1 MQFMIKKHSDS
12 LLTLEFTG
20 LCLTTFFAFCNIFI
34 FYNLYAYLEA
44 LSVPGHLRGIL
55 IGAYPLSAMAF
66 YLFGSPFLKPSNA
79 PIVML
84 SGIFLLAA
92 CCLSY
97 VEVETFWPVF
107 VVRALNGGG
116 FFLVSASA
124 TTLLTDFIPPR
135 KSGRAFAIYSVSIL
149 LPYVIVP
156 AAMEEMSGFFPTIAH
171 GYAAMTVFLIPAA
184 IFAVMLGRRKK
195 SDGQNESS
203 ETSLGTRLKS
213 MARNARRI
221 PVFVLL
227 LVNAMYFINFS
238 GLFYLLKGYAMETNI
253 ANIGLFFTIQMT
265 VMILIRLFGGPF
277 FDRIEKTALVKSIF
291 VVGAVG
297 FFMLYEIRNALV
309 IYPVAAIFG
318 LGMGVGY
325 PSLNALMFS
334 ISEPQYRG
342 LNANLMMMAL
352 QGGNFLGPVLGGAV
366 LEVSGYSG
374 FFLASAGF
382 NVVSLIVCSM
392 SLKKIH
398 LCG

>member
-1 MQFMIKKHSDS
+1 MQSMKKKRSDS

-20 LCLTTFFAFCNIFI
+20 LCLTTFFAFCNISI
-34 FYNLYAYLEA
+34 FYNLYTYLEA
-44 LSVPGHLRGIL
+44 LNVPGHLRGIL

-79 PIVML
+79 PLVML

-97 VEVETFWPVF
+97 LAADTFWAVF
-107 VVRALNGGG
+107 VIRALNGGG

-124 TTLLTDFIPPR
+124 MTLLTDFIPPR

-156 AAMEEMSGFFPTIAH
+156 AAMEEVSGFFPTAAH
-171 GYAAMTVFLIPAA
+171 GYAAMTLPLAPAA
-184 IFAVMLGRRKK
+184 IFAIMLDRRKK
-195 SDGQNESS
+195 TDARPENPEISIGA
-203 ETSLGTRLKS
+203 RLKS
-213 MARNARRI
+213 MALNARRI

-227 LVNAMYFINFS
+227 LVNAMYFVNFA
-238 GLFYLLKGYAMETNI
+238 GLFYLLKGYAEEMDI
-253 ANIGLFFTIQMT
+253 ANIGLFFSIQMT
-265 VMILIRLFGGPF
+265 VMILIRLFGGPL
-277 FDRIEKTALVKSIF
+277 FDRIEKTSLVKSIF
-291 VVGAVG
+291 VVGAIG
-297 FFMLYEIRNALV
+297 FFMLYEIRNAFV
-309 IYPVAAIFG
+309 IYPVAVIFG

-382 NVVSLIVCSM
+382 NVVSLLVCSV
-392 SLKKIH
+392 SLKKIA
-398 LCG
+398 